1 MLGKLLFSIVL
12 LIIAGCL
19 GLAGNCSLIWLF
31 MKSKVKL
38 NFHRLMI
45 TLAIYDII
53 LVSLCMIVFALPEIS
68 EAYTSEGYHSHI
80 APKAVAVIQ
89 LSLTGSIYCT
99 VCISIER
106 YLTVCHPFY
115 LSRKKWSAKRY
126 IIPTILFS
134 ILYNITRF
142 FETRLE
148 YIGLEDQTRENN
160 TILIENDGNQETQ
173 YKYEIK
179 YTSLRQNKYYYSIYT
194 VGCNFLFNGL
204 IPFSLIISLNVSLY
218 RRLKQI
224 WKENPRESIASLGSR
239 KGSTK
244 RRIKLNELELAK
256 VSLIVMFVFVVCN
269 SIRWIPNI
277 YELLQRLHHDEGEEK
292 DIKWPAW
299 VDFMIHVNHFL
310 TVFNSSVNFY
320 IYYFTHYGIPVKSC
334 KSKSY
339 VPPKASD
346 QMDMDVIMSG
356 RFIEASVENEN
367 FFLREANC

>member
-1 MLGKLLFSIVL
+1 MLAKLLFSVAVL
-12 LIIAGCL
+12 LFAGCL
-19 GLAGNCSLIWLF
+19 GIVGNCSLIWLF
-31 MKSKVKL
+31 MKSQAKL

-45 TLAIYDII
+45 TLAIYDTI
-53 LVSLCMIVFALPEIS
+53 LVSLCMIVFALPEVS
-68 EAYTSEGYHSHI
+68 EAYKSEGYHSHI

-89 LSLTGSIYCT
+89 TSLTGSIYCT

-115 LSRKKWSAKRY
+115 VARKKWSAKRY
-126 IIPTILFS
+126 ILPTILFS

-148 YIGLEDQTRENN
+148 YNETIQMENGGS
-160 TILIENDGNQETQ
+160 LGTQ
-173 YKYEIK
+173 YKYEIR

-194 VGCNFLFNGL
+194 VGCNFIFNGV

-224 WKENPRESIASLGSR
+224 WKENPRESIVSHSLGAR

-256 VSLIVMFVFVVCN
+256 VSLIVMLVFVVCN

-277 YELLQRLHHDEGEEK
+277 YELLQRLHHEEDEDT
-292 DIKWPAW
+292 DIKWPTW
-299 VDFMIHVNHFL
+299 VDLMIHLNHSL

-320 IYYFTHYGIPVKSC
+320 IYYFTHYGMPLKACKTKSNIRHIT
-334 KSKSY
+334 SN
-339 VPPKASD
+339 
-346 QMDMDVIMSG
+346 QMDTDVIMSG
-356 RFIEASVENEN
+356 RFIEASIEKET
-367 FFLREANC
+367 FSLREVNC